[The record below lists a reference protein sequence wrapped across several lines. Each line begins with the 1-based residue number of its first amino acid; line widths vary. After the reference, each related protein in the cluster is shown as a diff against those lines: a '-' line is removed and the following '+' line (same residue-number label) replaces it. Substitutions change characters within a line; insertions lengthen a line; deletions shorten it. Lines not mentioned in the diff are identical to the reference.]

1 MNAACQ
7 DLCVDDTG
15 GAMLG
20 REGSRGVGEAS
31 LTPSDSV
38 GVGGWSEMVAFL
50 GR

>member
-1 MNAACQ
+1 
-7 DLCVDDTG
+7 
-15 GAMLG
+15 MLG